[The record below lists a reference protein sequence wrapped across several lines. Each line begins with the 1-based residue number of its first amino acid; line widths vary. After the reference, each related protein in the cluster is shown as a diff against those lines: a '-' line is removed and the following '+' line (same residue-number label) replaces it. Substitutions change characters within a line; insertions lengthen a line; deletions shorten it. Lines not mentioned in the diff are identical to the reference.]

1 MRSLLHCS
9 RGALINNQ
17 AFYTLFLAAGSFVGG
32 ICGAYI
38 AANLGYRYIFWICMA
53 LLAFVLL
60 VELFLVP
67 ETQFDRMD
75 HLVREQHPSV
85 TGDGS
90 VDDEKGTVEM
100 REHAVNDRRAMTLGQ
115 SMKIGI
121 YRGNLVKHFLD
132 PWRSL
137 AFPGTWVVML
147 HYGGLLGGIVTMS
160 AIGPQL
166 LAAPPYLWGSHVGLI
181 GIGPLI
187 GTIIG
192 AAMTYALADF
202 LMERLAGK
210 ETNGLAEPESR
221 LPAMFPALFLATTGI
236 WTFGFCAAHP
246 SPHAWGGLAVGYG
259 MVGFGITQIPS
270 IGFNYVSELLTS
282 RRALLTNQFHSL
294 LTLITP
300 YRLIAS

>member
-1 MRSLLHCS
+1 M
-9 RGALINNQ
+9 
-17 AFYTLFLAAGSFVGG
+17 
-32 ICGAYI
+32 
-38 AANLGYRYIFWICMA
+38 
-53 LLAFVLL
+53 LL
-60 VELFLVP
+60 VELFLIP
-67 ETQFDRMD
+67 ETQFDRLA
-75 HLVREQHPSV
+75 HLVREQHPTV

-90 VDDEKGTVEM
+90 INDEKASVEM
-100 REHAVNDRRAMTLGQ
+100 REHAVRDLRPMSVGQ
-115 SMKIGI
+115 SLKIGI

-166 LAAPPYLWGSHVGLI
+166 LAAPPYLWGNNVGLI
-181 GIGPLI
+181 GLGPLI
-187 GTIIG
+187 GTVIG
-192 AAMTYALADF
+192 AIITYSLADF

-210 ETNGLAEPESR
+210 ETHGLAEPESR

-236 WTFGFCAAHP
+236 WTFGFCAANP
-246 SPHAWGGLAVGYG
+246 SPHGWAGLAVGFG

-282 RRALLTNQFHSL
+282 MNALLTDQSYSL
-294 LTLITP
+294 LILITL
-300 YRLIAS
+300 YLLIAS